1 MAKIEY
7 VVAPTSTLG
16 VVWGHSYWKF
26 TYDNGEVGTFSGWPE
41 FPSHLTGG
49 NIA

>member
-1 MAKIEY
+1 MATIEL
-7 VVAPTSTLG
+7 VKQPNSTLG
-16 VVWGHSYWKF
+16 IPWVHSYIKF